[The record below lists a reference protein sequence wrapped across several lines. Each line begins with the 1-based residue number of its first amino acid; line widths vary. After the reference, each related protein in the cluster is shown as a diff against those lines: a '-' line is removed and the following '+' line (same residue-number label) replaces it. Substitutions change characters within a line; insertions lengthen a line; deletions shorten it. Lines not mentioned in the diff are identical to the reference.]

1 MKRSNL
7 NFYDEAGFVGDEEL
21 FTTSE
26 PFCTQN
32 SKFALGVDMDDNEL
46 KSRPAPFHNQLI
58 YASSAGRTDQYFFK
72 KYREASLHMTAG
84 DARYFCAD
92 INSDMVIHA
101 TKRGVPLPE
110 PLLTQE
116 TIDARM
122 REDKE
127 AGLRE
132 YGNIFTS
139 EGGEGQIIRRATII
153 KNSHPMVPL
162 LFNEGGNDKL
172 YGLAYDPARLHD
184 NSVIAVGEYYED
196 EEGWKMNLVNMVSLI
211 DIMKK
216 RKTPVD
222 TPNQIKILKQIISNY
237 IPSHDATYDSLASL
251 LVDAGSGGAGVPI
264 TDFLCEDWV
273 DSDGNPR
280 RGLIDPE
287 FNEGDQKRFPNAIK
301 DKLKLMSPMKYK
313 TEIFEA
319 LIKMLDSG
327 LISFPE
333 EYTGKGFIE
342 LIYEVDSKEIKT
354 LRRSYPS
361 EEEEKKLTKKG
372 VNIITETHY
381 LTLDEELAL
390 KQINAAK
397 TELVNIYRFKQSSGK
412 DRFDLATEK
421 ANKMHDD
428 RAYCIALLGW
438 QLAQLRRSNLVNK
451 KRKVEN
457 KYEYF
462 SIRAPKKVTRF

>member
-1 MKRSNL
+1 MEKITMNVKELVRATAAEMGKTQKDVAATL
-7 NFYDEAGFVGDEEL
+7 EAIDTVVKKQLAQVTPDAMVEVKVLPSGVSL
-21 FTTSE
+21 FSE
-26 PFCTQN
+26 YVEP
-32 SKFALGVDMDDNEL
+32 
-46 KSRPAPFHNQLI
+46 H
-58 YASSAGRTDQYFFK
+58 
-72 KYREASLHMTAG
+72 EARNPMTG
-84 DARYFCAD
+84 
-92 INSDMVIHA
+92 
-101 TKRGVPLPE
+101 
-110 PLLTQE
+110 E
-116 TIDARM
+116 TI
-122 REDKE
+122 KV
-127 AGLRE
+127 AGKNRVKAKV
-132 YGNIFTS
+132 YSG
-139 EGGEGQIIRRATII
+139 I
-153 KNSHPMVPL
+153 K
-162 LFNEGGNDKL
+162 
-172 YGLAYDPARLHD
+172 A
-184 NSVIAVGEYYED
+184 AV
-196 EEGWKMNLVNMVSLI
+196 N
-211 DIMKK
+211 
-216 RKTPVD
+216 
-222 TPNQIKILKQIISNY
+222 
-237 IPSHDATYDSLASL
+237 
-251 LVDAGSGGAGVPI
+251 
-264 TDFLCEDWV
+264 
-273 DSDGNPR
+273 
-280 RGLIDPE
+280 PE

-327 LISFPE
+327 LIGFPE

-342 LIYEVDSKEIKT
+342 LIYEVDSKGIKT
-354 LRRSYPS
+354 PRRSYPS

-372 VNIITETHY
+372 INIITETHY